1 MRLRIHRACI
11 PPAWKY
17 VKNENDL
24 TLFAAEKQ
32 IRTVFPTMSIEIITL
47 WEEEIKE
54 NR

>member
-1 MRLRIHRACI
+1 
-11 PPAWKY
+11 

-24 TLFAAEKQ
+24 TLFAAKKQ
-32 IRTVFPTMSIEIITL
+32 IRTVFPAMRIEIITL